1 MSEFYNIMKTVFDY
15 KISPDEWAK
24 IRGMA
29 QETYL
34 SFVDP
39 DTAKADIVTL
49 FFLRG
54 EIERATALSEELPP
68 DVKNDLWRTLT
79 HP

>member
-1 MSEFYNIMKTVFDY
+1 MKTVFDY

-24 IRGMA
+24 IRGTTK
-29 QETYL
+29 ETYL

-39 DTAKADIVTL
+39 DTAKADIATL

>member
-1 MSEFYNIMKTVFDY
+1 MKTVFDY
-15 KISPDEWAK
+15 NISPEEWAK
-24 IRGMA
+24 VRGMTK
-29 QETYL
+29 ETYL

-39 DTAKADIVTL
+39 DTAKADIVVL
-49 FFLRG
+49 LYFRG
-54 EIERATALSEELPP
+54 DKNLAVSLSEELPP